1 MAESVCAKCVHRHVC
16 KGCDPKV
23 ERKECRWCRPMRVAH
38 KENVDENFETI
49 LICAERYA
57 CGRQSYMPSIVAS
70 YITVLIPEL
79 SVKAL
84 TVIRN
89 DITAAQEHGSLGDPT
104 IDAPLWKELRK
115 NICDEL
121 KRREEEKEEE

>member
-1 MAESVCAKCVHRHVC
+1 MTDSICKKCTHRYVC
-16 KGCDPKV
+16 KSCDPKV
-23 ERKECRWCRPMRVAH
+23 ERKECVRYRPIPISR
-38 KENVDENFETI
+38 KEEAEENFESI

-57 CGRQSYMPSIVAS
+57 CGRQSYMPSIVAG
-70 YITVLIPEL
+70 YITFLIPEL
-79 SVKAL
+79 SSKAL
-84 TVIRN
+84 AVIRN

-121 KRREEEKEEE
+121 KRREEQKEE

>member
-1 MAESVCAKCVHRHVC
+1 MAESICAKCVHRHVC

-23 ERKECRWCRPMRVAH
+23 ERKECVRYRPTPVSR
-38 KENVDENFETI
+38 KEEAEENFESI

-89 DITAAQEHGSLGDPT
+89 DITAAQEHGSLGDPR

-121 KRREEEKEEE
+121 KRREEEKEEK